1 MVHVS
6 KCGSSRIGTTLQRS
20 FTQPSSL
27 SWLFCF
33 DVRDILPLD
42 LDLLPHDLAFPRPK
56 HRTFL
61 HQRSTSPCEQV
72 ANVSCLGVNEA
83 LHG

>member
-1 MVHVS
+1 M
-6 KCGSSRIGTTLQRS
+6 RLLADRNYTTEVIHPAFKPFVDR
-20 FTQPSSL
+20 TV
-27 SWLFCF
+27 LFCF

-42 LDLLPHDLAFPRPK
+42 LVLLPHDLAFPRPK

-61 HQRSTSPCEQV
+61 HQPSTSPCEQV